1 MIRSRPGRAL
11 RALGVLAVLASAAAL
26 LSACNGTV
34 PLAAQPPFSVIGHWT
49 SAEWRSIGPGLGGPL
64 NVASADVC
72 QAGRSVCMDEV
83 VEEMNRRINALG
95 CSHLAP
101 FATMY
106 RWVSDEVRISMGTR
120 RYRDPAYVAHLDS
133 VFATLY
139 FHAIDSWR
147 AGDRN
152 AVPQAWQMA
161 FSAAQDQ
168 RVSTLGDMLLG
179 MNAHISRD
187 LPFALA
193 SVGLTE
199 PGGVDAVPD
208 VVAVNGDIAR
218 SETPMM
224 AQVKRWFS
232 PDLSP
237 PAGLPKWLTPNKV
250 PDVIAQWRL
259 EAIANARD
267 LMDAKSAAAR
277 AQVETRIDDDATL
290 RSLLIYK
297 ATALSHPGR
306 VNAVRNAYCERQLG
320 SRGR

>member
-1 MIRSRPGRAL
+1 V
-11 RALGVLAVLASAAAL
+11 LGALASMATA

-34 PLAAQPPFSVIGHWT
+34 PLAAQPPFPVIGHWT
-49 SAEWRSIGPGLGGPL
+49 SAAWRSIGPRLGGPL
-64 NVASADVC
+64 DLASADVC
-72 QAGRSVCMDEV
+72 QSGRPACMNAV
-83 VEEMNRRINALG
+83 VEEMDRRIDALG

-106 RWVSDEVRISMGTR
+106 KWVSDEVRTSVGTR

-147 AGDRN
+147 TGNRRE
-152 AVPQAWQMA
+152 VPQAWQMA
-161 FSAAQDQ
+161 FSAAQNQ

-208 VVAVNGDIAR
+208 VVAVNGDIFR
-218 SETPMM
+218 SEAPMM
-224 AQVKRWFS
+224 AQIKKWFS
-232 PDLSP
+232 PNLSP
-237 PAGLPKWLTPNKV
+237 PAGLPKWLTPSKV
-250 PDVIAQWRL
+250 PEVIAQWRL

-267 LMDAKSAAAR
+267 LIDARSAVAR
-277 AQVETRIDDDATL
+277 AQVETRIDDEATL

-297 ATALSHPGR
+297 ATALPNPGPA
-306 VNAVRNAYCERQLG
+306 NAARNAYCERQLNAR
-320 SRGR
+320 RG